1 MVVLGGFQ
9 HYLPNQ
15 EVLVKSVFFYV
26 GYTLKISYILIGTI
40 IQNFQ
45 FIGQLFL
52 NCFPFPSSRVVS
64 KS

>member
-26 GYTLKISYILIGTI
+26 GYTLKISCILIGTI

-52 NCFPFPSSRVVS
+52 NCFLFPSSRIVS